1 MNNIKSVVGFD
12 QRESVAYHTFCQS
25 VIEHASLPLTFLPLA
40 IVTLKNYKEAKKL
53 QARSPQLDLISLTAW
68 QMLFGS
74 IPIVIVALMTH
85 SAPRVLDQL
94 SSALVFGYILGI
106 KMLCISLHLKK
117 VMAAHLKLATIS
129 AFYKNLNYFIFLLKK
144 NRFLTAHQIFLKDP
158 AGNRVELNFEN

>member
-40 IVTLKNYKEAKKL
+40 IVTFKNYKEAKKL

-106 KMLCISLHLKK
+106 KL
-117 VMAAHLKLATIS
+117 
-129 AFYKNLNYFIFLLKK
+129 
-144 NRFLTAHQIFLKDP
+144 
-158 AGNRVELNFEN
+158 